1 MVLYVCPRCGYSA
14 NRKGNIRTHLLKKKP
29 CDNIFNDTDRN
40 FLLKNLNICNK
51 EIDSQYTDIQQTTKQ
66 SAEYIRQSHLQTSQQ
81 STTYTRPQKHP
92 SKRKNKLPAI
102 TSSQENEKFLISQ
115 LAAKDAQIE
124 KLIECVTKEKNKST
138 VTFNKKN
145 TVHLHLNAHHATDF
159 SHITD
164 KDYYRIMNHAVGAIR
179 EFVCKAHFDPAV
191 PQNNNIYI
199 SNLRNNHVML
209 FDGKNWNIQDRD
221 SALELL
227 IDRSEFTMEQKLEE
241 WIESQKYYPDVMKR
255 FQLYLDHK
263 EEDEV
268 RNNIKEQIKMVLY
281 NKRPR

>member
-14 NRKGNIRTHLLKKKP
+14 NRKGNIKTHLLKKKP
-29 CDNIFNDTDRN
+29 CDTIFDETDRSY
-40 FLLKNLNICNK
+40 LLKNLNICNR
-51 EIDSQYTDIQQTTKQ
+51 EIEYEDSIPTVKLHRKSTLSPTRRR
-66 SAEYIRQSHLQTSQQ
+66 SSHKKDKLSIETS
-81 STTYTRPQKHP
+81 HV
-92 SKRKNKLPAI
+92 
-102 TSSQENEKFLISQ
+102 ENEKFLISQ

-124 KLIECVTKEKNKST
+124 KLIECVTKQKSKST

-145 TVHLHLNAHHATDF
+145 TVHVHLNAHHATDF

-241 WIESQKYYPDVMKR
+241 WIESQQYYPDVMKR

>member
-14 NRKGNIRTHLLKKKP
+14 NRKGNIRTHLSKKKP
-29 CDNIFNDTDRN
+29 CDIIFNDTDRSY
-40 FLLKNLNICNK
+40 LLKNLNMCNK
-51 EIDSQYTDIQQTTKQ
+51 EIDSIVEPSSPTKPK
-66 SAEYIRQSHLQTSQQ
+66 SS
-81 STTYTRPQKHP
+81 
-92 SKRKNKLPAI
+92 SKKKYKLPVI
-102 TSSQENEKFLISQ
+102 KSSEENEKFLISQ

-124 KLIECVTKEKNKST
+124 KLIECVTKQKNKST

-145 TVHLHLNAHHATDF
+145 TVHVHLNAHHATDF